1 MLIFVQLAAY
11 PLVTVVWVKLWVSD
25 ILWDILYFVPD
36 LVFLASQ
43 VSDQNCLNWPVQSLI
58 DHPSLVMPNIEH
70 NLVQYLPQSFW
81 SLFLAPSSG
90 EPVSKLPQ
98 KSNELNKKSFK
109 LMLKVALSSFQMRGN
124 QSKSVF
130 FQQFEIASQHNR
142 WFEIINLKWM
152 RENFPRL
159 RYWWH
164 NRFVT
169 NIAIFLDIYHQQ
181 RVLGKSIVARNFSE
195 KTNGLFSFRLS
206 WLSSHGST
214 IILRIFDL

>member
-109 LMLKVALSSFQMRGN
+109 LMLARWRSQASKCEATNQKVC
-124 QSKSVF
+124 F
-130 FQQFEIASQHNR
+130 FN
-142 WFEIINLKWM
+142 NLKSH
-152 RENFPRL
+152 L
-159 RYWWH
+159 
-164 NRFVT
+164 
-169 NIAIFLDIYHQQ
+169 
-181 RVLGKSIVARNFSE
+181 SI
-195 KTNGLFSFRLS
+195 
-206 WLSSHGST
+206 
-214 IILRIFDL
+214 IDDLKLLI